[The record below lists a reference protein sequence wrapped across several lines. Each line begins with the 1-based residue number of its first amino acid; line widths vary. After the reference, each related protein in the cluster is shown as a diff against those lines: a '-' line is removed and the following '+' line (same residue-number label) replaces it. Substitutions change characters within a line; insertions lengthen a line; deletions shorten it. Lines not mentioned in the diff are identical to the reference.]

1 VVIRSVVFSQRVR
14 FGTSGDHKQGPIP
27 ALHDGPGN
35 CRADPSLEK
44 GRWYSVEITAEVAS
58 GPRPAS
64 EADERGEDGGGDNI
78 LRLPSLR
85 AVVRHALPALLE
97 STIVPG
103 GLFYVVLLLD
113 GFHGALI
120 AALTWSLLALGRRL
134 VRGQKVPA
142 VLVLSVVLVSAR
154 TVVAYV
160 TGSAFLYFVQPT
172 ASTFLVAVLFLV
184 TAVARRPIIEKLAR
198 DFCPLD
204 PEMFAR
210 PFVRRFFLR
219 LSLLWFVVLATQ
231 AGFIMWLL
239 LESSVRTFVVER
251 SLVSAVLTVGGIVL
265 STLWFVR
272 VMRGAGLTVRF
283 SGALASMSLGPSSPT
298 AVPVV
303 PGGPPPA

>member
-1 VVIRSVVFSQRVR
+1 M
-14 FGTSGDHKQGPIP
+14 
-27 ALHDGPGN
+27 
-35 CRADPSLEK
+35 
-44 GRWYSVEITAEVAS
+44 
-58 GPRPAS
+58 
-64 EADERGEDGGGDNI
+64 
-78 LRLPSLR
+78 
-85 AVVRHALPALLE
+85 VRHALPALLE

-103 GLFYVVLLLD
+103 ALFYLVLLLD
-113 GFHGALI
+113 GFHGALL
-120 AALTWSLLALGRRL
+120 AALAWSLAALGRRL
-134 VRGQKVPA
+134 VRGHKVPA

-172 ASTFLVAVLFLV
+172 ASTFLVAVLFLGS
-184 TAVARRPIIEKLAR
+184 AVARRPIIERLAR

-219 LSLLWFVVLATQ
+219 LSMLWFVVLSTQ
-231 AGFIMWLL
+231 AAFVMWLL
-239 LESSVRTFVVER
+239 LASSVRTFVVER

-283 SGALASMSLGPSSPT
+283 SGALAPLSPAPALEAEPAT
-298 AVPVV
+298 A
-303 PGGPPPA
+303 

>member
-1 VVIRSVVFSQRVR
+1 V
-14 FGTSGDHKQGPIP
+14 
-27 ALHDGPGN
+27 
-35 CRADPSLEK
+35 
-44 GRWYSVEITAEVAS
+44 
-58 GPRPAS
+58 PRPAPQAG
-64 EADERGEDGGGDNI
+64 EVGEDGGGENV

-103 GLFYVVLLLD
+103 ALFYVVLLLD

-120 AALTWSLLALGRRL
+120 AALVWSVLALARRV
-134 VRGQKVPA
+134 VRGHKVPA
-142 VLVLSVVLVSAR
+142 ILVLSVVLVSAR

-172 ASTFLVAVLFLV
+172 ASTFLVALLFLV
-184 TAVARRPIIEKLAR
+184 TAAARRPIIERLAR

-231 AGFIMWLL
+231 AGFVMWLL
-239 LESSVRTFVVER
+239 LASSVRTFIVER

-272 VMRGAGLTVRF
+272 VMHGAGLTVRF
-283 SGALASMSLGPSSPT
+283 SGAVASLA
-298 AVPVV
+298 A
-303 PGGPPPA
+303 PPADNDPIAT

>member
-1 VVIRSVVFSQRVR
+1 MDIASDAR
-14 FGTSGDHKQGPIP
+14 P
-27 ALHDGPGN
+27 ALG
-35 CRADPSLEK
+35 A
-44 GRWYSVEITAEVAS
+44 
-58 GPRPAS
+58 GPR
-64 EADERGEDGGGDNI
+64 EEDDGGSEV

-85 AVVRHALPALLE
+85 AIVRHALPALLE

-103 GLFYVVLLLD
+103 ALFYLVLLLD

-120 AALTWSLLALGRRL
+120 AALSWSFLALGRRL
-134 VRGQKVPA
+134 VGGHKVPA

-154 TVVAYV
+154 TVVAYA

-231 AGFIMWLL
+231 AGFVMWLL

-283 SGALASMSLGPSSPT
+283 SGALASMSLGTTAPT
-298 AVPVV
+298 VAATASDRESFAP
-303 PGGPPPA
+303 

>member
-1 VVIRSVVFSQRVR
+1 MTKSIWEIS
-14 FGTSGDHKQGPIP
+14 
-27 ALHDGPGN
+27 L
-35 CRADPSLEK
+35 RAKRP
-44 GRWYSVEITAEVAS
+44 RWYSVEITAVVGS
-58 GPRPAS
+58 GPRSALG
-64 EADERGEDGGGDNI
+64 ADESGEDNGGDDI

-85 AVVRHALPALLE
+85 AVVRHATPALLE

-103 GLFYVVLLLD
+103 ALFYLVLLLD

-120 AALTWSLLALGRRL
+120 AALAWSFLALGRRL
-134 VRGQKVPA
+134 VGGHKVPA

-154 TVVAYV
+154 TLVAYV

-172 ASTFLVAVLFLV
+172 ASTFLVAILFLV

-210 PFVRRFFLR
+210 PFVRRFFMR

-283 SGALASMSLGPSSPT
+283 SGALPSITPAASIPL
-298 AVPVV
+298 APVD
-303 PGGPPPA
+303 GGPLAP

>member
-1 VVIRSVVFSQRVR
+1 
-14 FGTSGDHKQGPIP
+14 
-27 ALHDGPGN
+27 
-35 CRADPSLEK
+35 
-44 GRWYSVEITAEVAS
+44 
-58 GPRPAS
+58 
-64 EADERGEDGGGDNI
+64 
-78 LRLPSLR
+78 LPSLR
-85 AVVRHALPALLE
+85 AVVRHALPPLLE

-103 GLFYVVLLLD
+103 ALFYLVLLLD

-120 AALTWSLLALGRRL
+120 AAMVWSFLALGRRL
-134 VRGQKVPA
+134 VGGHKVPA

-184 TAVARRPIIEKLAR
+184 TAVARRPIIERLAR

-204 PEMFAR
+204 PEMFAK

-219 LSLLWFVVLATQ
+219 LSMLWFVVLATQ
-231 AGFIMWLL
+231 AGFVMWLL
-239 LESSVRTFVVER
+239 LASSVRTFVVER

-272 VMRGAGLTVRF
+272 VMRSAGLTVRF
-283 SGALASMSLGPSSPT
+283 SGALAAVTAGPSTPMPAAPPGAELPT
-298 AVPVV
+298 S
-303 PGGPPPA
+303 

>member
-1 VVIRSVVFSQRVR
+1 V
-14 FGTSGDHKQGPIP
+14 
-27 ALHDGPGN
+27 
-35 CRADPSLEK
+35 
-44 GRWYSVEITAEVAS
+44 
-58 GPRPAS
+58 PRPAL
-64 EADERGEDGGGDNI
+64 EAEGSGEDDGGDDI

-85 AVVRHALPALLE
+85 AVVRHASPALLE

-103 GLFYVVLLLD
+103 ALFYLVLMLD

-120 AALTWSLLALGRRL
+120 AALSWSFLALGRRL
-134 VRGQKVPA
+134 VRGHKVPT

-160 TGSAFLYFVQPT
+160 TGSAFLYFIQPT
-172 ASTFLVAVLFLV
+172 ASTFLVAVVFLV
-184 TAVARRPIIEKLAR
+184 TAVARRPVIEKLAR

-204 PEMFAR
+204 PDMFAR

-231 AGFIMWLL
+231 AGFILWLL
-239 LESSVRTFVVER
+239 LASSVRTFVVER

-272 VMRGAGLTVRF
+272 VMRTAGLTVRF
-283 SGALASMSLGPSSPT
+283 SGALESTPAPSSD
-298 AVPVV
+298 
-303 PGGPPPA
+303 GPLELDPLAS